1 MVFRALAAGLLAT
14 ALAGCL
20 SYHVAPATPG
30 DVTIAGSRVFPES
43 VTSDAAGNLYNSS
56 NGGTIYRTLAGSR
69 TAEPWIVP
77 NAQNGLRSL
86 FGVLV
91 DKRRGFLFACDNP
104 NLFARETGKSYLVQ
118 FELGTGRLMGRYEL
132 PGDGPSACND
142 IAVAADES
150 VWVSETSGGQI
161 LKLSVDGQYFEVF
174 ARGEHLIGIDGL
186 AFAEDG
192 TLYINNVRRNLL
204 QRVLRKAD
212 GSYAGLQDLK
222 LPVALGGPD
231 GLRPLGGNRFIQG
244 EGSSGRVAVLEVS
257 GDTVEMTDVATGLDG
272 PVGVTVVG
280 DTAYVVEGKIG
291 YLIDPA
297 LRDKSPE
304 PFMIRAFALP
314 ERP

>member
-1 MVFRALAAGLLAT
+1 MV
-14 ALAGCL
+14 
-20 SYHVAPATPG
+20 
-30 DVTIAGSRVFPES
+30 
-43 VTSDAAGNLYNSS
+43 
-56 NGGTIYRTLAGSR
+56 
-69 TAEPWIVP
+69 
-77 NAQNGLRSL
+77 
-86 FGVLV
+86 
-91 DKRRGFLFACDNP
+91 
-104 NLFARETGKSYLVQ
+104 
-118 FELGTGRLMGRYEL
+118 
-132 PGDGPSACND
+132 
-142 IAVAADES
+142 
-150 VWVSETSGGQI
+150 
-161 LKLSVDGQYFEVF
+161 
-174 ARGEHLIGIDGL
+174 GIDGL

-222 LPVALGGPD
+222 LPVELGGPD

-297 LRDKSPE
+297 LRDESPE
-304 PFMIRAFALP
+304 PFLIRAFALP